1 MGLERDDL
9 FVRVVIEDTELKV
22 VRTSDEPVFT
32 RDELDTTDGDVG
44 HFKRLHQ
51 GACLVIVD
59 VYRAIV
65 EAGE

>member
-1 MGLERDDL
+1 MSLERDDFL
-9 FVRVVIEDTELKV
+9 VRVVIEYAELKV
-22 VRTSDEPVFT
+22 VRTSNEPVFT

-51 GACLVIVD
+51 GARLVIVD
-59 VYRAIV
+59 VHRAIV